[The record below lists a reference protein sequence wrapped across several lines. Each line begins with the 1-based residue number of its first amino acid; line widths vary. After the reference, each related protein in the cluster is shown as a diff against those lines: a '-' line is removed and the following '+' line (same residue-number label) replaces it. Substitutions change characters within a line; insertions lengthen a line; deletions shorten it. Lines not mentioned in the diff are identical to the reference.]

1 VREYVGKGGK
11 LLDYRHPTPAEMEE
25 LMQGG
30 LSAQRARA
38 VILHLVR
45 GCEACNLE
53 MARYLPPLLG
63 PASSL
68 ETPPSHE
75 LDVYDAALDR
85 AFAGVSVQVHFQRS
99 DTERRQPE
107 GLEALQDTPSDLQ
120 GLPLYEALLERSWA
134 LRHDDPDQM
143 VRLARSAALL
153 ADGLNESE
161 IGPREAADLRCR
173 AWAELANAY
182 RVADE
187 LDWSQDAL
195 NRATSHLVLGT
206 RNEILSAR
214 FLDVVASYFA
224 ARRSFDLASTTL
236 DIVATI
242 YRRHGDPH
250 LAGRAL
256 IMKGIFIG
264 YSGEAERA
272 IHSIQQGLSTVDER
286 RDAALVFSALQ
297 CQARLLVD
305 CGRLREAHWAL
316 WSLRQRNLD
325 GGGRMNELKVRW
337 LEGQISVGLEEFDH
351 AEQALADVKQGFEE
365 VGLGYKAALAGLEL
379 GAVWLR
385 QGRFQDA
392 EKIVLACADAFLS
405 LQIRRELMAAILM
418 LRQAAEARYLSLS
431 ALQRVISLL
440 REEDRDSKAPPL
452 EEP

>member
-1 VREYVGKGGK
+1 M
-11 LLDYRHPTPAEMEE
+11 DYFHPTLAELEE
-25 LMQGG
+25 LMRGG

-38 VILHLVR
+38 VVLHLVR
-45 GCEACNLE
+45 GCEACNLQ
-53 MARYLPPLLG
+53 MAQHLPVLLG
-63 PASSL
+63 PESSL
-68 ETPPSHE
+68 ATPPSAE
-75 LDVYDAALDR
+75 LDVYDEALDR
-85 AFAGVSVQVHFQRS
+85 AFAAADLLTSG
-99 DTERRQPE
+99 
-107 GLEALQDTPSDLQ
+107 GLEALQDAPSDLR

-161 IGPREAADLRCR
+161 MGTREAADLRCR

-187 LDWSQDAL
+187 LDWAQDAL

-206 RNEILSAR
+206 QNEILGAR

-236 DIVATI
+236 DIVATL
-242 YRRHGDPH
+242 YRLHGDPH

-286 RDAALVFSALQ
+286 RDPALVFSALQ

-365 VGLGYKAALAGLEL
+365 LGLGYKAALAGLEL

-392 EKIVLACADAFLS
+392 ERIVLHCADAFLS

-440 REEDRDSKAPPL
+440 REEERDSNAPPL
-452 EEP
+452 AEP

>member
-1 VREYVGKGGK
+1 M
-11 LLDYRHPTPAEMEE
+11 DYRHSTLAELEE
-25 LMQGG
+25 LMRGG
-30 LSAQRARA
+30 LSAQQARA
-38 VILHLVR
+38 VVLHLVR
-45 GCEACNLE
+45 GCESCSSK
-53 MARYLPPLLG
+53 MAQHLPALFG
-63 PASSL
+63 PEHSL
-68 ETPPSHE
+68 ATSPPPE
-75 LDVYDAALDR
+75 LDVYDEALDR
-85 AFAGVSVQVHFQRS
+85 AFAAVG
-99 DTERRQPE
+99 PLG
-107 GLEALQDTPSDLQ
+107 GLEALQDTPPSDLQ

-153 ADGLNESE
+153 ADRLNESE
-161 IGPREAADLRCR
+161 IGTREVADLRCR

-187 LDWSQDAL
+187 LDWAQDAL

-206 RNEILSAR
+206 QNEILGAR

-242 YRRHGDPH
+242 YQLHGDPH

-316 WSLRQRNLD
+316 RSLRQRNLD

-385 QGRFQDA
+385 QDRFQDA
-392 EKIVLACADAFLS
+392 ERIVLTCADVFLS

-440 REEDRDSKAPPL
+440 RDEERDSKAPPL